1 MNEHLQEILACTPSG
16 LYCPAGD
23 FYIDPWRPVHKAVIT
38 HAHSDHARSGSKN
51 YLAAK
56 SSESLLRLRLGAN
69 LPLQTLQYGEQ
80 LRIGQAIV
88 TLHPAGHILGS
99 AQVRIE
105 VRGKIAV
112 ITGDYKLQADPTCE
126 PWEPIPCHALVTEST
141 FGLPAFRWPNT
152 QQVIDDIL
160 RWWQTN
166 QSHKRT
172 SVLLGYS
179 VGKSQRLIAELLLRG
194 GVEIAENIAVHGALL
209 GPNLAY
215 RQAGVQIPELPSA
228 ASLPKE
234 HDWSKSLVLAPP
246 SCQGTAWLK
255 RFKDP
260 SLAMASGWMAI
271 RGTRRRRGVER
282 GFVLSDHVDWTD
294 LLSAISAYDPSY
306 VWVTHGFSEITA
318 RYLNEQGTPKSQ
330 KSQNSLNIVAEV
342 LHTQFSGEES
352 EPTPP
357 AEAATEIEQTETH

>member
-1 MNEHLQEILACTPSG
+1 MNETLKEILACTPAG

-38 HAHSDHARSGSKN
+38 HAHSDHARSGSQN

-56 SSESLLRLRLGAN
+56 PSESLLRLRLGAN

-80 LRIGQAIV
+80 LRVGQALV
-88 TLHPAGHILGS
+88 SLHPAGHILGS

-105 VRGKIAV
+105 VQGKIVV

-126 PWEPIPCHALVTEST
+126 PWEPIPCHGLVTEST
-141 FGLPAFRWPNT
+141 FGLPAFRWPKT
-152 QQVIDDIL
+152 EHVIDEIIQ
-160 RWWQTN
+160 WWRAN
-166 QSHKRT
+166 QSQKRT

-179 VGKSQRLIAELLLRG
+179 VGKSQRLIAELLNRTGL
-194 GVEIAENIAVHGALL
+194 EIVENIAIHGALL

-215 RQAGVQIPELPSA
+215 RQAGILIPDLPSA

-234 HDWSKSLVLAPP
+234 HDWSQSLVLAPP
-246 SCQGTAWLK
+246 SCQGTPWLK

-260 SLAMASGWMAI
+260 SVAMASGWMAI

-282 GFVLSDHVDWTD
+282 GFVLSDHIDWTD
-294 LLSAISAYDPSY
+294 LLSAIAAYAPSH

-318 RYLNEQGTPKSQ
+318 RYLNEQGVPNAPNSQ
-330 KSQNSLNIVAEV
+330 NIVAEV

-357 AEAATEIEQTETH
+357 AEVATETEQTETH